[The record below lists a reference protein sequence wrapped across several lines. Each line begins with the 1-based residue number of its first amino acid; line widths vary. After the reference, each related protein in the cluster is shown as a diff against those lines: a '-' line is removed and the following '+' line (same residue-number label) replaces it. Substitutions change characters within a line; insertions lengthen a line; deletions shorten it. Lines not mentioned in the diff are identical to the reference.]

1 MQVQVH
7 PDNHVNGSAGLTA
20 HVESVVTDAMQ
31 RFGNRVTR
39 VEVHLGDENSHKK
52 SDNDKRSSM
61 EARPAG
67 LAPIAVTSMASTINE
82 AIDAAADKLVKTLQK
97 TFDKKFDAKGRPSAA
112 EFAAAP
118 EEAEEE
124 IPALEE

>member
-7 PDNHVNGSAGLTA
+7 TDNHVNGSAGLTA

-31 RFGNRVTR
+31 RFGHRVTR

-52 SDNDKRSSM
+52 SDNDKRCSM
-61 EARPAG
+61 EARPSG
-67 LAPIAVTSMASTINE
+67 MAPIAVTSMASTINE
-82 AIDAAADKLVKTLQK
+82 AIDAATDKLVKSLQK

-118 EEAEEE
+118 QAADDDLPTLDE
-124 IPALEE
+124 